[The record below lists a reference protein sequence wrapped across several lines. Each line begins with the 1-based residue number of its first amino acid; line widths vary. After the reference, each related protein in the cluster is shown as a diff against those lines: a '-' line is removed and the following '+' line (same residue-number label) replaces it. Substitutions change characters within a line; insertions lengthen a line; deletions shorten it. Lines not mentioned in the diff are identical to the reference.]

1 MARSPRRLRKVYWD
15 ARTWRD
21 DVRRNGLLGR
31 VYLDNPDSEPE
42 DNQIRRNGRGM
53 MMAITIA
60 FIRGLFALF
69 VLATVTALAVAE
81 IGGVLINQ

>member
-1 MARSPRRLRKVYWD
+1 M
-15 ARTWRD
+15 
-21 DVRRNGLLGR
+21 
-31 VYLDNPDSEPE
+31 YLDSPDSEPE

-60 FIRGLFALF
+60 FIRSLFALF

>member
-1 MARSPRRLRKVYWD
+1 MDS
-15 ARTWRD
+15 
-21 DVRRNGLLGR
+21 
-31 VYLDNPDSEPE
+31 PDSEPE
-42 DNQIRRNGRGM
+42 DNQIRWNGRGM